1 MDATKNYTVLEGDD
15 PTYGDRV
22 NADVGLKPGHL
33 VMHKPTKS
41 AVGRNCT
48 YYNIG
53 GPLEFPDLMDDAI
66 VWVDGQS
73 LGQLDFFKF
82 QNSKDLRKPW
92 PSKRVTFKEIP
103 GTGRLQ
109 SKSCSIRGLEN
120 IVLRGRN
127 TQHLAHEHWG
137 KSGNNFLTGNFG
149 FDCQGFVLSTIDG
162 GTIDLDG
169 IEGRHGFAP
178 LRIQPEDGFPITLK
192 EVTIT
197 NSYMHSTLRGEG
209 IYLNSTQKPPTP
221 RTKKLTIKNL
231 VLAETAAE
239 LLQSQNANGSDISD
253 VNAFAGATAWP
264 YGFQNYQASGMQ
276 DHLNGGI
283 NTRRNLLFDGC
294 GVAGYMPY
302 SVSPEE
308 WTPELINE
316 MRMQNCAFLG
326 GRGIGM
332 YANNV
337 CSNGITWIFDGVYFG
352 LFNDDFYKH
361 TGNKPNP
368 FYLTTGISRKDQ
380 IIIRKL
386 FHDGSKSR
394 MFDYPDK
401 FTVEENAIQ
410 QIAMAFPKYR
420 NSGFHESSLM
430 VMQYKEMYAPWFD
443 GPDGTAT
450 QWLPGMI
457 VSEIEESPEKVLTK
471 YEHYKVLNPFAAQ
484 PGIAP
489 SENENCVHVTWD
501 KYGVRSDQPNWSQ
514 LTEQSEIP
522 PHDFR
527 QKDDSQFKSMGIQY
541 PPEQE
546 PITGSYFEGNSRIT
560 TVGSR
565 IYKEDLSGAK
575 V

>member
-1 MDATKNYTVLEGDD
+1 MANPNSHVKEGDD
-15 PTYGDRV
+15 LTYGDRMSS
-22 NADVGLKPGHL
+22 DEGLKVGDIVL
-33 VMHKPTKS
+33 KTPTKS

-48 YYNIG
+48 YYNIA
-53 GPLEFPDLMDDAI
+53 GPLEFPDLKEDSTIWIDS
-66 VWVDGQS
+66 QS

-92 PSKRVTFKEIP
+92 NAKRITFKEIP

-127 TQHLAHEHWG
+127 REHLAHEHWG

-162 GTIDLDG
+162 GTIDIDG
-169 IEGRHGFAP
+169 CEGRHGFSP
-178 LRIQPEDGFPITLK
+178 FRIQPEDGFPITLK
-192 EVTIT
+192 SLTMT
-197 NSYMHSTLRGEG
+197 NCYSHSTLRGEG
-209 IYLNSTQKPPTP
+209 FYVNSTQEPPTP
-221 RTKKLTIKNL
+221 RAKNVLIKNW
-231 VLAETAAE
+231 VIAEAAAE
-239 LLQSQNANGSDISD
+239 GMQSQNSNGSIIEDI
-253 VNAFAGATAWP
+253 NGFAFATAWP
-264 YGFQNYQASGMQ
+264 YGFQNFQSSGFQ
-276 DHLNGGI
+276 DHTNGGI
-283 NTRRNLLFDGC
+283 QVRKNILIDGC
-294 GVAGYMPY
+294 GIAGYMPY
-302 SVSPEE
+302 SVRPEE

-337 CSNGITWIFDGVYFG
+337 CSNGTVWLFDGVYIG

-368 FYLTTGISRKDQ
+368 FFLTTGISRKDQ

-386 FHDGSKSR
+386 FHDGSKPK
-394 MFDYPDK
+394 MFDYPAK

-410 QIAMAFPKYR
+410 QIPMTFPKYR

-430 VMQYKEMYAPWFD
+430 VMQYKEVYAPWFD

-457 VSEIEESPEKVLTK
+457 VTEMEETPEKVLTK
-471 YEHYKVLNPFAAQ
+471 YQHYKILKPFAAQ

-501 KYGVRSDQPNWSQ
+501 KAGVRSDQPNWNA

-527 QKDDSQFKSMGIQY
+527 QTNDSMWASMGIQY

-546 PITGSYFEGNSRIT
+546 PITGSYFEGDKRIT
-560 TVGSR
+560 TVGGR
-565 IYKEDLSGAK
+565 TYREDLSNSK
-575 V
+575 L